1 MRTDGPSA
9 PPSSLGPGPTAAL
22 VEILAHVR
30 GRLAAGNDA
39 IAIDVAD
46 PDLGAGQH
54 AGTRLSGP
62 YEGWVH
68 RPWRVW
74 VDLATR
80 LALRL
85 ATPRPGPA
93 PGLVRLTL
101 HRLAADEPAEAGRE
115 RYGQASSFARVH
127 KAEDPSFVLDLS
139 DALDRAGL
147 GDRPRILD
155 LGVGDGAEIALLH
168 ALRPAWRDAEV
179 VGVDHSPSAI
189 ARARQR
195 LADRPV
201 RLVEA
206 DVADLP
212 TLDPDPGRFD
222 LVVSIATMHGPG
234 VDDRAL
240 LRHLVQTRVTERGAL
255 IFGFPNCRY
264 RDGELLYGA
273 RMRNFGQPELSL
285 LVKDVAFYR
294 RYLQQHRRKVYVT
307 GQHYVLVTAVPL
319 DAPNAPGTAGRW

>member
-1 MRTDGPSA
+1 MPTDEPSAPLGSVGPGPSA
-9 PPSSLGPGPTAAL
+9 TL

-30 GRLAAGNDA
+30 RRLAAGDEA

-46 PDLGAGQH
+46 PDLGAGAH
-54 AGTRLSGP
+54 AGTRLSAP
-62 YEGWVH
+62 HEGWVH
-68 RPWRVW
+68 RPLRVW

-85 ATPRPGPA
+85 ATPRPGPV

-101 HRLAADEPAEAGRE
+101 HRLAPDAPAPAGRE
-115 RYGQASSFARVH
+115 RYGEGSAFSRVH

-139 DALDRAGL
+139 DALDRTGL

-179 VGVDHSPSAI
+179 VGVDHSPSALAV
-189 ARARQR
+189 ARAR

-212 TLDPDPGRFD
+212 TLEPDPGRFD
-222 LVVSIATMHGPG
+222 LVVSVATMHSPG

-240 LRHLVQTRVTERGAL
+240 LRHLVQSRTTERGAL

-264 RDGELLYGA
+264 RDGELLHGA

-307 GQHYVLVTAVPL
+307 GQHYVFVTAVPL
-319 DAPNAPGTAGRW
+319 DAPNAPGTAGG